1 MPTHTDAGGL
11 HPLND
16 STTPIFIVGYGYTGE
31 RVASR
36 WLERGAKVRALVR
49 RPIQVAEHMHPR
61 LELIRGDL
69 DEPSSLPV
77 DAMARARLYYFAP
90 PPKFGDVDARMRAFV
105 EALSEPPEKIV
116 LISTTG
122 VYGDCGGDWV
132 DESRPPNPG
141 SDRARRR
148 LDAERAMSAYAAGHE
163 VPLVI
168 LRVAGIYGPGRLP
181 EKRLREQTPMP
192 AVTDCGYTN
201 RIHIDDLV
209 EVCVQAMA
217 RPDVTGIFNASD
229 GTPGTMRGYFDLV
242 ADALGYDRLPVL
254 AREQRAATLNTQMMT
269 YLGESRRIDNSKLL
283 ETLGLSLRYPD
294 VEKALAAMAVETPG
308 P

>member
-1 MPTHTDAGGL
+1 MTD
-11 HPLND
+11 D
-16 STTPIFIVGYGYTGE
+16 TTPVFIVGYGDTGE
-31 RVASR
+31 RVAGR
-36 WLERGAKVRALVR
+36 WMERGVKVRALVH
-49 RPIQVAEHMHPR
+49 RPIQVSGHMHPR
-61 LELIRGDL
+61 LELFRGDL

-77 DAMARARLYYFAP
+77 DAMAGTRLYHFAP
-90 PPKFGDVDARMRAFV
+90 PPGYGDVDLRIRRLID
-105 EALSEPPEKIV
+105 ALAEPPEKIV

-122 VYGDCGGDWV
+122 VYGDCGGEWV
-132 DESRPPNPG
+132 NESRPPRPG

-148 LDAERAMSAYAAGHE
+148 LDAERAVSAYANDRDL
-163 VPLVI
+163 PLVI

-192 AVTDCGYTN
+192 AAEDCGYSN

-217 RPDVTGIFNASD
+217 QHGVTGVFNVSD
-229 GTPGTMRGYFDLV
+229 GSPGTMREYFDRV
-242 ADALGYDRLPVL
+242 ADVLGRERLPVL
-254 AREQRAATLNTQMMT
+254 AREQMAAKLNPRMLT

-283 ETLGLSLRYPD
+283 ATLGVSLRHPD
-294 VEKALAAMAVETPG
+294 LAAALAAMAREASG